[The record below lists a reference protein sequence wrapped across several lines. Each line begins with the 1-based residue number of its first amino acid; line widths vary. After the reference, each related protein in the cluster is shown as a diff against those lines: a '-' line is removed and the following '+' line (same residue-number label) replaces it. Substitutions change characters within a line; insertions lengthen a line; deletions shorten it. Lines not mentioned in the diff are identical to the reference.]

1 MLITKYDVIAMG
13 NAIVDMIFTIKKE
26 EIKNLKLQSGS
37 MTLINEEEKDFF
49 LKKFREEGIA
59 QPHSCSFGG
68 SAANT
73 LHHLAG
79 MGYRCALIG
88 TVSDDEEG
96 RAYLD
101 DLKKTGID
109 FVGKIAD
116 AKDKIKSSGVCIVLV
131 DEEGERTMLT
141 YLGCASF
148 FDEASMLQQ
157 NLPCRLFYLEGYA
170 ISSKKNWDLVKKFLK
185 KQKDC
190 LLSFSASDASCIHSF
205 PKVFQQI
212 TNHFDLCFTNAIEA
226 KSLLKNAKKDEPVE
240 KLLSKFY
247 DKNRIF
253 VVTDGPKGSFVIREK
268 HLHIP
273 AHPTEVVD
281 TTGAGDAYAAG
292 IIGSL
297 LKKGYLQ
304 KQNEKIINWPED
316 HQLLI
321 MGNTASKLA
330 SGVISHHGSR

>member
-13 NAIVDMIFTIKKE
+13 NAIVDMTFTIKKE
-26 EIKNLKLQSGS
+26 LLKNLKLQCGS
-37 MTLINEEEKDFF
+37 MTLINQEEKDFF
-49 LKKFREEGIA
+49 LKELKDSKLA
-59 QPHSCSFGG
+59 APHSCSFGG

-73 LHHLAG
+73 LHHLAV
-79 MGYRCALIG
+79 MGFRCALIG

-96 RAYLD
+96 KAYLD

-109 FVGKIAD
+109 FIGKIASE
-116 AKDKIKSSGVCIVLV
+116 KDYVTSSGVCIVLV
-131 DEEGERTMLT
+131 DEDGERTMLT

-148 FDEASMLQQ
+148 FDQESILQQ
-157 NLPCRLFYLEGYA
+157 TSSCRMFYLEGYA
-170 ISSKKNWDLVKKFLK
+170 ISNKKNWSLIKKFLK
-185 KQKDC
+185 QQKDC
-190 LLSFSASDASCIHSF
+190 LLSFSASDASCINSF
-205 PKVFQQI
+205 PKIFKKI
-212 TNHFDLCFTNAIEA
+212 TKNFDLCFTNAIEA
-226 KSLLKNAKKDEPVE
+226 KSLLKNTDENQPVE

-247 DKNRIF
+247 NKKRIF
-253 VVTDGPKGSFVIREK
+253 VVTDGPKGSFLIREQ

-273 AHPTEVVD
+273 AHPTKVVD

-297 LKKGYLQ
+297 LKKESF
-304 KQNEKIINWPED
+304 KKKNEKVVNWPED

-321 MGNTASKLA
+321 MGNVASKLA